1 MIENDNLIYFEKNLS
16 LSNAKQVIEWTNS
29 KGADFLLQ
37 WAGKNLTFPL
47 TLEQLQ
53 SLTTIYSIFYL
64 GKFVGIIQKLNHE
77 NQNVHIGRFLL
88 DPAMTGK
95 GIGQQVLT
103 QFCEKL
109 FAENDINSISLKVF
123 EDNISAVQAYQKANF
138 EIIERITE
146 PNVKPY
152 FVMKNFKH
160 SNT

>member
-1 MIENDNLIYFEKNLS
+1 MQNNPLIFLEKNLS
-16 LSNAKQVIEWTNS
+16 PLNAKQVIESTNT
-29 KGADFLLQ
+29 KGADFLMQ

-47 TLEQLQ
+47 TLEQLET
-53 SLTTIYSIFYL
+53 LTNIYSIFYSS
-64 GKFVGIIQKLNHE
+64 KFIGIIQQLNHE
-77 NQNVHIGRFLL
+77 NQNIHIGRFLL

-95 GIGQQVLT
+95 GIGQQALM
-103 QFCEKL
+103 QFCQQL

-123 EDNISAVQAYQKANF
+123 EDNISAVKAYQKANF

-160 SNT
+160 PHN

>member
-1 MIENDNLIYFEKNLS
+1 MQNHDLIFLEKNLS
-16 LSNAKQVIEWTNS
+16 PLNAKQVIESTNT
-29 KGADFLLQ
+29 KGADFLMQ

-47 TLEQLQ
+47 TLEQLET
-53 SLTTIYSIFYL
+53 LTNIYSIFYSS
-64 GKFVGIIQKLNHE
+64 KFIGIIQQLNHE
-77 NQNVHIGRFLL
+77 NQNIHIGRFLL

-95 GIGQQVLT
+95 GIGEQVLT
-103 QFCEKL
+103 QFCRQL

>member
-1 MIENDNLIYFEKNLS
+1 MQNNPLIFLEKNLS
-16 LSNAKQVIEWTNS
+16 PLNAKQVIESTNT
-29 KGADFLLQ
+29 KGADFLMQ

-88 DPAMTGK
+88 DPTMTGK
-95 GIGQQVLT
+95 GIGQQALT
-103 QFCEKL
+103 QFCEQL
-109 FAENDINSISLKVF
+109 FAENDIDSVSLKAF
-123 EDNISAVQAYQKANF
+123 EHNIPAVKAYQKANF